1 MFLDDTGFQL
11 EIFDK
16 KELRRAKPTEIQR
29 LENNIRQKGIKLDQ
43 MSDIIGFMGVVE
55 GQGNQEKYVI
65 FKIKDLLEKRSSG
78 ARCDQISRKIRI
90 MDFLNKI
97 IKNNTK
103 VIEGDKYINNNI
115 NQKKGKKKISSKQ
128 LCLELELVLRYYDDI
143 KEGGKRWFLN
153 ILESF
158 HSEIEKNKTNKIEVI

>member
-1 MFLDDTGFQL
+1 M
-11 EIFDK
+11 
-16 KELRRAKPTEIQR
+16 
-29 LENNIRQKGIKLDQ
+29 N
-43 MSDIIGFMGVVE
+43 DIIVFIGIIKEQVGK
-55 GQGNQEKYVI
+55 EKYVI

-97 IKNNTK
+97 IKNNTII
-103 VIEGDKYINNNI
+103 IEGGSYTERNI
-115 NQKKGKKKISSKQ
+115 NQNKSKKKVSSKQ

-143 KEGGKRWFLN
+143 EEGGKRWFLN